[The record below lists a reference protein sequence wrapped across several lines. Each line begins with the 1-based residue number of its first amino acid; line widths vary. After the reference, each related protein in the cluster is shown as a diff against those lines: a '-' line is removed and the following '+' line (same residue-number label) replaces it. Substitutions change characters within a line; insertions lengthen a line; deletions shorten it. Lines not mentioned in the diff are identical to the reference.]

1 MLYFTTVW
9 VERHFPR
16 LLWFTANAQKV
27 DDSYNGI
34 IFRIRLE

>member
-1 MLYFTTVW
+1 MLYFTTVSG
-9 VERHFPR
+9 RHFPR